1 MIIDEKTVLNLNKK
15 VSSDPE
21 IIKENYYK
29 LFQEFLDPLFER
41 ILNTS
46 NGNVY
51 EHLHT
56 SLEKA
61 IVISALKAT
70 HYNQV
75 QASRLLGISR
85 NTLRDRMKKFGW
97 LKTVS

>member
-1 MIIDEKTVLNLNKK
+1 LIHDKTFLTLDKK
-15 VSSDPE
+15 VSTDPE
-21 IIKENYYK
+21 VIKENYYK
-29 LFQEFLDPLFER
+29 LFQEFLNPLFEK
-41 ILNTS
+41 IIKNS

-51 EHLHT
+51 EHLHS

-61 IVISALKAT
+61 IVLSALKAT

-75 QASRLLGISR
+75 QASKLLGISR

-97 LKTVS
+97 LKTIS

>member
-1 MIIDEKTVLNLNKK
+1 MNDDKILLTDNKK
-15 VSSDPE
+15 VCTDPE
-21 IIKENYYK
+21 AIKEDYYR
-29 LFQEFLDPLFER
+29 LFQEFLDPLFEKMMR
-41 ILNTS
+41 TS
-46 NGNVY
+46 SGCLY
-51 EHLHT
+51 DHLHT

-61 IVISALKAT
+61 MVLSALKAT

-75 QASRLLGISR
+75 RAARLLGVSR

>member
-1 MIIDEKTVLNLNKK
+1 LIDDKTTLTLNKK

-21 IIKENYYK
+21 VIKENYYK
-29 LFQEFLDPLFER
+29 LFQEFLDPLFEK
-41 ILNTS
+41 ILKTS
-46 NGNVY
+46 SGNVY

-70 HYNQV
+70 NYNQV

>member
-1 MIIDEKTVLNLNKK
+1 MIDNKTSLTLDKK
-15 VSSDPE
+15 VSTDPE
-21 IIKENYYK
+21 TIKENYYK
-29 LFQEFLDPLFER
+29 LFQELLDPLFER
-41 ILNTS
+41 ILSTS
-46 NGNVY
+46 GGNVY

-61 IVISALKAT
+61 MVISALKAT

-97 LKTVS
+97 LKTIS

>member
-1 MIIDEKTVLNLNKK
+1 LIDDKTSLSQPKK
-15 VSSDPE
+15 ISTDPE
-21 IIKENYYK
+21 IIKEDYYR
-29 LFQEFLDPLFER
+29 LFEEFLDPIFDR
-41 ILNTS
+41 IIRTS
-46 NGNVY
+46 TGYVY

-61 IVISALKAT
+61 MVLSALKAT
-70 HYNQV
+70 HHNQV
-75 QASRLLGISR
+75 QAARLLGISR

>member
-1 MIIDEKTVLNLNKK
+1 MIDNKTLLFENKRT
-15 VSSDPE
+15 STDPE
-21 IIKENYYK
+21 TIKEDYYQS
-29 LFQEFLDPLFER
+29 FQEFLDPLFEK
-41 ILNTS
+41 IIKTS
-46 NGNVY
+46 NGYVY
-51 EHLHT
+51 EHLHS

-61 IVISALKAT
+61 MILSALKAT

-97 LKTVS
+97 LKTIS

>member
-1 MIIDEKTVLNLNKK
+1 MIDNKTFITLDKK
-15 VSSDPE
+15 VSADPE
-21 IIKENYYK
+21 VIKEDYYK
-29 LFQEFLDPLFER
+29 LFQKLLDPLFER
-41 ILNTS
+41 ILKTS
-46 NGNVY
+46 SGNVY

-61 IVISALKAT
+61 MVISALKAT